1 MYTVSYRSSSWYS
14 SVITTSANCHTHNNK
29 PYHPEFYLTPRSILY
44 LPVTLQR
51 VPRLRNISIR
61 SVSHNGLFTMWIHSE
76 YFKDVF
82 IFNLML
88 NISEIFW
95 TEWIFMWIPSS
106 SRLVI
111 VSCQWAVRRWEDSSR
126 LYYRCVEMNNNQA
139 QKQNLH
145 FPCIAEDTCPTC
157 EEFTSLFHIQYS

>member
-1 MYTVSYRSSSWYS
+1 MY
-14 SVITTSANCHTHNNK
+14 NNK

-51 VPRLRNISIR
+51 VPRLRNISVH
-61 SVSHNGLFTMWIHSE
+61 SVPHHGLFTMWIHSE

-82 IFNLML
+82 VFNLML

-95 TEWIFMWIPSS
+95 TERIFMWIPPS
-106 SRLVI
+106 SRLVT

-126 LYYRCVEMNNNQA
+126 LYYRYVEITNNHA

-145 FPCIAEDTCPTC
+145 FPSIAEHICPAY
-157 EEFTSLFHIQYS
+157 EEFTSRFHIQYS